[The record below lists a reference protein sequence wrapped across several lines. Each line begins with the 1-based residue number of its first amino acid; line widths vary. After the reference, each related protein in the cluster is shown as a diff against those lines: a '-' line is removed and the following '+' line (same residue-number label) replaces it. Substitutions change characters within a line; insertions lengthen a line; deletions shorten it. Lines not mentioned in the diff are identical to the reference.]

1 MRIHTLNSRAA
12 FLAATAT
19 AFVASLASAESVML
33 KPKHKVG
40 DTAYVEQAADIL
52 QKIHNPMMGEPMEIN
67 LQRTYGLTRK
77 VESATDGG
85 AKLSW
90 TYDRTMQKIDSPM
103 LEAAY
108 DSDNAGDEDESEM
121 LADLL
126 QAMIGGKFNIE
137 MSKDFSIASCSGM
150 EEILE
155 KTQEAGA
162 GGMLSQ
168 QLQRELSDDRG
179 RVTYGESMYLMYPN
193 KEVKVGETWA
203 KTQRDTIPQLGKV
216 VSHYEYKLDKIA
228 EEGGRKVAI
237 VSFKSNV
244 ENDKSDKSA
253 KEDEALHG
261 MSPEIKG
268 TSTGTAT
275 FDIERGMVTKSV
287 SNSETNIEMKPAD
300 SDKKDG
306 DKDDD
311 DEEGAGQG
319 PPQGMKIQVKVKQT
333 TTVMSDAERAKQKE
347 SAAEKAKAKKKA
359 EPKKDAKKPA
369 KKAEEKEDEDE

>member
-1 MRIHTLNSRAA
+1 MRIHDSHLRAA
-12 FLAATAT
+12 FPAVLAT
-19 AFVASLASAESVML
+19 AFIASIASAESVML

-40 DTAYVEQAADIL
+40 DTVYVEQAADIL

-67 LQRTYGLTRK
+67 LQRTYGLIRK

-90 TYDRTMQKIDSPM
+90 TYDRAMQKIESPM

-108 DSDNAGDEDESEM
+108 DSDSAGNEDESEM

-137 MSKDFSIASCSGM
+137 MSKDFSNASCSGM
-150 EEILE
+150 EAILD

-168 QLQRELSDDRG
+168 QLQRELTDDRG
-179 RVTYGESMYLMYPN
+179 RVTYGETMYLMYPN

-228 EEGGRKVAI
+228 EEAGRKVAI

-253 KEDEALHG
+253 KEDDAMHG
-261 MSPEIKG
+261 MTPVIKG
-268 TSTGTAT
+268 LSTGVTT

-287 SNSETNIEMKPAD
+287 SNSETNIEMKQPDAG
-300 SDKKDG
+300 KKDG
-306 DKDDD
+306 EKDDE
-311 DEEGAGQG
+311 EEGAGQG
-319 PPQGMKIQVKVKQT
+319 PPPGMKIQVKVKQT
-333 TTVMSDAERAKQKE
+333 TTVMSESERAKQKE
-347 SAAEKAKAKKKA
+347 AAAEKAKTKKKA

-369 KKAEEKEDEDE
+369 KKAEEKEDDDE